1 MNYLRAVL
9 PAILLLACKCS
20 LAQYA
25 IDSVSLRDGVTRWYD
40 QQVGLTNTILQHG
53 ELATLTRKSPNSH
66 AYYESST
73 WRSAIINYRS
83 QTFTDIPSIY
93 NIEEDILVIQNNLG
107 RSSASLPLV
116 LQKELVSFFKIENSH
131 FEYVNETVG
140 QHQKGFYKIAYRGK
154 VIVLLCKVFKM
165 LDVRDGIVSY
175 MQSHHYFVKKDNQYF
190 RIKNLSGLISLF
202 PDHKKEIRQYRKNLS
217 IPKLDN
223 PSYEDRLVQLI
234 AYCDKF

>member
-1 MNYLRAVL
+1 MNNLKLVL
-9 PAILLLACKCS
+9 SITLSLLYMYG
-20 LAQYA
+20 LAQHA
-25 IDSVSLRDGVTRWYD
+25 IDSVLLHNGVTKWYD
-40 QQVGLTNTILQHG
+40 QQVGLTNTVLQHG

-66 AYYESST
+66 AYYENST
-73 WRSAIINYRS
+73 WRLAIINYRS
-83 QTFTDIPSIY
+83 QTFSDIPSIY

-116 LQKELVSFFKIENSH
+116 LQKELVSFFEIENSH

-140 QHQKGFYKIAYRGK
+140 QHKKGFYKIAYQGK

-202 PDHKKEIRQYRKNLS
+202 PDHKKEIRQYRKKLI

-223 PSYEDRLVQLI
+223 PSYEDELVQLI